1 MRAAPIVILRLTRPT
16 TGGLATRN
24 KEMPYCAQLLRLRL
38 RSAILPAPM
47 PAHSA
52 WARGIA
58 SCSTNDKDEEALQC
72 PTSQLNSSPRP
83 LPRGRRLAFIRS
95 ILARSEERSVGQECV
110 STCRYW
116 CTPQH

>member
-1 MRAAPIVILRLTRPT
+1 MIRRPPRFTRTDTLFPYTTLFRSIVILRLTRPT

-24 KEMPYCAQLLRLRL
+24 KEMPDCALLLRLRL

-58 SCSTNDKDEEALQC
+58 SCSTNDKDEEALQDRKS
-72 PTSQLNSSPRP
+72 TRLNSS
-83 LPRGRRLAFIRS
+83 
-95 ILARSEERSVGQECV
+95 
-110 STCRYW
+110 
-116 CTPQH
+116 H